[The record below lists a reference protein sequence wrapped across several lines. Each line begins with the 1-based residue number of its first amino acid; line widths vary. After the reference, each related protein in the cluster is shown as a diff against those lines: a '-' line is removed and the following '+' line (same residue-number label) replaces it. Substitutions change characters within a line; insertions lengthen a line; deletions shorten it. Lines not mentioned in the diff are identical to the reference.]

1 MVPPPERGMGGNGA
15 REERPHALYCGE
27 GSRGPKARSERPPW
41 PHLLSRQIPPR
52 QITATSS
59 KRGVDT
65 ELEERGGPVAC
76 TAGGATSIILALPHR
91 TGCRCCSAGMRVR
104 ERSNLPRGIRS
115 VVGWID
121 SRRLASEASS
131 EDTAPKPRTVAELRT
146 AQASLGGG
154 IFGFPPAHP
163 AKHVPRT
170 SSEHN
175 VPRWFVEFVL

>member
-76 TAGGATSIILALPHR
+76 TAGGATSIILALPHHR
-91 TGCRCCSAGMRVR
+91 RCCCSDHNADPAGMTVREQAICPAASAQSSAG
-104 ERSNLPRGIRS
+104 LI
-115 VVGWID
+115 VVGWQ
-121 SRRLASEASS
+121 A
-131 EDTAPKPRTVAELRT
+131 KP
-146 AQASLGGG
+146 QARHGS
-154 IFGFPPAHP
+154 
-163 AKHVPRT
+163 
-170 SSEHN
+170 
-175 VPRWFVEFVL
+175 

>member
-91 TGCRCCSAGMRVR
+91 TGCRCCSATTLACECESEAICPAASAQSSAG
-104 ERSNLPRGIRS
+104 LI
-115 VVGWID
+115 VVGWQ
-121 SRRLASEASS
+121 A
-131 EDTAPKPRTVAELRT
+131 KP
-146 AQASLGGG
+146 QARHGS
-154 IFGFPPAHP
+154 
-163 AKHVPRT
+163 
-170 SSEHN
+170 
-175 VPRWFVEFVL
+175 